1 MLMSTPLAGLPWPSL
16 VLLFLSALA
25 AGVINSMA
33 GGGTLLTF
41 PSLLAAGVSP
51 VAANAT
57 STVALMPGSFSAGW
71 AYRDELG
78 RFGRQAIV
86 WLMAASALGG
96 LLGATL
102 ATVVGDALFRRM
114 VPWLILGATA
124 LFIAQGPLQHLRERR
139 VTSSTREGF
148 FEGRHLWALVC
159 AHFVVSIYGGFFGA
173 GMGILILA
181 ELGFAGLANIHQMNA
196 LKSFGAVLIN
206 LTATLAFLAGGQV
219 HLRLAVVMA
228 AGAILGGWGGG
239 KLAQRIG
246 QRSVRWIVVAVGVL
260 SGLAT
265 LVRA

>member
-1 MLMSTPLAGLPWPSL
+1 MSAPLASFPLPSL
-16 VLLFLSALA
+16 VLLVLSAMG
-25 AGVINSMA
+25 AGVINAMA

-71 AYRDELG
+71 AYRNEVG
-78 RFGRQAIV
+78 RFGQKAIA

-96 LLGATL
+96 LVGATL
-102 ATVVGDALFRRM
+102 VTIVGDALFRRM

-124 LFIAQGPLQHLRERR
+124 LFIGQGPLQHLRERR
-139 VTSSTREGF
+139 PTIAAEPANRA
-148 FEGRHLWALVC
+148 FEGRHLWGLVGV
-159 AHFVVSIYGGFFGA
+159 HFLVSVYGGFFGA

-206 LTATLAFLAGGQV
+206 LTAALAFLAGGHV
-219 HLRLAVVMA
+219 HLPLAAVMA
-228 AGAILGGWGGG
+228 GGAILGGWGGG
-239 KLAQRIG
+239 KLAQIIG
-246 QRSVRWIVVAVGVL
+246 QRSVRWVVVGIGVL
-260 SGLAT
+260 TGLAT
-265 LVRA
+265 LLRV

>member
-1 MLMSTPLAGLPWPSL
+1 MTAGLPWSTL
-16 VLLFLSALA
+16 ILLFLSAMG

-71 AYRDELG
+71 AYRDEVG
-78 RFGRQAIV
+78 GFGKRAIV

-96 LLGATL
+96 LIGATL
-102 ATVVGDALFRRM
+102 VTAAGDALFRRM

-124 LFIAQGPLQHLRERR
+124 LFIVQGPLQHLRERR
-139 VTSSTREGF
+139 ARTSPAAVERA

-159 AHFVVSIYGGFFGA
+159 AHFLVSVYGGFFGA

-206 LTATLAFLAGGQV
+206 LTAALAFLAGGQV

-265 LVRA
+265 LERTGW

>member
-1 MLMSTPLAGLPWPSL
+1 MSTIPHVIPWPSL
-16 VLLFLSALA
+16 VLLFLSALG

-57 STVALMPGSFSAGW
+57 STVALMPGSFSSGW
-71 AYRDELG
+71 AYRTELS
-78 RFGRQAIV
+78 RFSRAGIG

-96 LLGATL
+96 FLGATL
-102 ATVVGDALFRRM
+102 VAVAGDALFRRM
-114 VPWLILGATA
+114 VPALILGATA
-124 LFIAQGPLQHLRERR
+124 LFVVQGPLQHLRERR
-139 VTSSTREGF
+139 AGIASAAPAST
-148 FEGRHLWALVC
+148 FEGRHLLALVG
-159 AHFVVSIYGGFFGA
+159 AHFLVSVYGGFFGA

-206 LTATLAFLAGGQV
+206 LMATLAFLAGGQV
-219 HLRLAVVMA
+219 QMRLAIVMA
-228 AGAILGGWGGG
+228 GGAILGGWGGG

-246 QRSVRWIVVAVGVL
+246 QRSVRWVVVAVGIL
-260 SGLAT
+260 TGLAT